1 MNALHFNLNIENGNM
16 IYYQETTKCPHCFS
30 FKTFL
35 VQKSYV
41 QLQINNS
48 YFDYFQ
54 CYNCSLVFL
63 KDPPSEEEM
72 AEYYHNQYLPHLGSR
87 AWGKFSRLVDFG
99 QYRIDLKKFSYL
111 KKFYPNIN
119 ESTKILDYGCGNPT
133 FLLMT
138 QKKTN
143 AQCFG
148 LDLSSQGWDNIP
160 ENKLKK
166 IKLIRGSFDK
176 IGGIEKFNIITLWH
190 VLEHE
195 YDPIL
200 VLKNLR
206 DKIMSDG
213 ILIIEVPNYDSFFVK
228 FQKGFWAGFHT
239 PRHTVV
245 FNKKTLINAINK
257 ANLEIVEYKSHGTL
271 DAFTLWWLGR
281 QEKVKH
287 KNKISNI
294 NFENKFFSY
303 LLLKVLT
310 IPFFLLENFLSLGV
324 QIIIVKPKT

>member
-16 IYYQETTKCPHCFS
+16 NYYQETTKCPHCFS
-30 FKTFL
+30 FKTSL
-35 VQKSYV
+35 LQKSYV
-41 QLQINNS
+41 QLQNNNRS
-48 YFDYFQ
+48 YNFFQ
-54 CYNCSLVFL
+54 CYDCTLVFL
-63 KDPPSEEEM
+63 KNPPSEIAMEEF
-72 AEYYHNQYLPHLGSR
+72 YHKKYLPHLGSK
-87 AWGKFSRLVDFG
+87 AWGRFSKLVDFG
-99 QYRIDLKKFSYL
+99 QYRLDLKKYSYI

-119 ESTKILDYGCGNPT
+119 KSSKILDYGCGNPT

-138 QKKTN
+138 QTKTK

-160 ENKLKK
+160 ESKLKN
-166 IKLIRGSFDK
+166 IKLIKGSFDK
-176 IGGIEKFNIITLWH
+176 IDEKDKFNIITLWH

-206 DKIMSDG
+206 EKIMSDG
-213 ILIIEVPNYDSFFVK
+213 ILIVEVPNYDSFFVK
-228 FQKGFWAGFHT
+228 IQKGFWAGYHT

-245 FNKKTLINAINK
+245 FNKKTLINAVSK
-257 ANLEIVEYKSHGTL
+257 ANWEIIQYYRYGTL

-281 QEKVKH
+281 QEKVMH
-287 KNKISNI
+287 KNKITKI

-303 LLLKVLT
+303 LFLKVLT
-310 IPFFLLENFLSLGV
+310 TPFFILEIFLSLGV
-324 QIIIVKPKT
+324 QIIVAKPKT